1 MMIEPSNWGI
11 LRQTNMET
19 RFIPFSSMGS
29 YLVLKM
35 KLCAPTLSQVLKK
48 ASWVHHGLVHHFEL
62 VQDLGQP
69 I

>member
-29 YLVLKM
+29 STPGAQNEAVRPDAVASLEKGFLGSPWVG
-35 KLCAPTLSQVLKK
+35 AP
-48 ASWVHHGLVHHFEL
+48 F
-62 VQDLGQP
+62 
-69 I
+69 